1 MVRSSIRPVLSLCLI
16 VLAGYGAYVPFEK
29 VRSAQIE
36 AASQSTAFNA
46 LLPEL
51 QSRAVDGKSA
61 PVAKNTVS
69 LALEGERAID
79 KTDFLSTDLND
90 KTL

>member
-16 VLAGYGAYVPFEK
+16 VVAGYGAYVPFEK

-36 AASQSTAFNA
+36 AASQPMALNA
-46 LLPEL
+46 LLPKV
-51 QSRAVDGKSA
+51 QSRALQSESA
-61 PVAKNTVS
+61 PDANNTVS

-79 KTDFLSTDLND
+79 KSNFFDANLND
-90 KTL
+90 KSL

>member
-1 MVRSSIRPVLSLCLI
+1 MVRSFIRPVLSLCLI
-16 VLAGYGAYVPFEK
+16 VAAGYGAYVPMEK

-36 AASQSTAFNA
+36 AASQPMALNA

-51 QSRAVDGKSA
+51 QSRAVQGESA
-61 PVAKNTVS
+61 PRADNTVS

-79 KTDFLSTDLND
+79 KTDFFDADLND
-90 KTL
+90 KSL